1 MNRLPRTL
9 AALALSLAVAAP
21 AALAN
26 GANQRIY
33 GWELFARPAASAAAE
48 LPAAQPGEYDLPG
61 VPWARVYIPRSY
73 NPAKPAPLA
82 LLLHGSGDRGT
93 TMISEFAGLADLH
106 GVILIAPDSQ
116 RYSWDIMVKGA
127 ELRNTTRIPS
137 WGNDVDRIDKAL
149 ARAFALYNVDAKNV
163 SLIGFS
169 DGAGYGLSLGAN
181 NGKLFSAVMAFAPGL
196 LARLPK
202 PGPWMDA
209 FKKLLAFPMY
219 AAAGW
224 LVWVLTLQAGP
235 EALARILAAG
245 VALACAA
252 WLAGEAQ
259 RRRAAGARPLL
270 SGGFAAAFGAAAL
283 GVALLPA
290 YAAPGG
296 EGEAAELSSEAW
308 SPERVAALQ
317 AEGRPVLVNFTAAW
331 CVSCQVNDRVALSTR
346 GVADAMQ
353 GLNVA
358 YLKAD
363 WTRKDEVIAAEL
375 ARHGRAGVPLY
386 LVYGA
391 RGGEPA
397 ILPNILTEGAVVKA
411 LERAAKG
418 L

>member
-9 AALALSLAVAAP
+9 AALALSLALAAP

-163 SLIGFS
+163 SLVGFS

-181 NGKLFSAVMAFAPGL
+181 NGRLFSAVMAFAPGL
-196 LARLPK
+196 LTRIDGPDRNRIFLAHGENDRTLPME
-202 PGPWMDA
+202 PTRDIFAPALEHLGYD
-209 FKKLLAFPMY
+209 
-219 AAAGW
+219 
-224 LVWVLTLQAGP
+224 VTL
-235 EALARILAAG
+235 
-245 VALACAA
+245 
-252 WLAGEAQ
+252 
-259 RRRAAGARPLL
+259 
-270 SGGFAAAFGAAAL
+270 
-283 GVALLPA
+283 
-290 YAAPGG
+290 
-296 EGEAAELSSEAW
+296 ELF
-308 SPERVAALQ
+308 
-317 AEGRPVLVNFTAAW
+317 EGRHVMPHDVRAEAFAW
-331 CVSCQVNDRVALSTR
+331 WLHP
-346 GVADAMQ
+346 
-353 GLNVA
+353 
-358 YLKAD
+358 
-363 WTRKDEVIAAEL
+363 
-375 ARHGRAGVPLY
+375 HG
-386 LVYGA
+386 
-391 RGGEPA
+391 
-397 ILPNILTEGAVVKA
+397 
-411 LERAAKG
+411 
-418 L
+418 